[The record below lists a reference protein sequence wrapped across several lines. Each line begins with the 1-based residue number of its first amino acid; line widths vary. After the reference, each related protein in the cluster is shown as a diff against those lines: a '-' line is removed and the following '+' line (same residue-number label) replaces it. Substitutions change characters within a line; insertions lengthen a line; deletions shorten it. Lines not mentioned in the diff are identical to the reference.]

1 MVGGHTSER
10 QRVQIVTMLTETQ
23 WATLR
28 ALIDRLIPADDYPGG
43 WDAGVGDYLE
53 RQFAG
58 DLSDALDLY
67 LSGLDALDVEARTTA
82 GVSFAALAPD
92 AQDELLRNV
101 EVGEMATDW
110 PVDPPEF
117 FRAATE
123 HAAEGFYGDP
133 GNGGNRDG
141 VSWRMIGFEVTG

>member
-1 MVGGHTSER
+1 
-10 QRVQIVTMLTETQ
+10 MLTEPQ
-23 WATLR
+23 RATLR
-28 ALIDRLIPADDYPGG
+28 ALVDRLIPADDFPGG
-43 WDAGVGDYLE
+43 WDAGVGDYLY

-58 DLSDALDLY
+58 DLSDVVDLY
-67 LSGLDALDVEARTTA
+67 RGGLDALDVEARTAA

-92 AQDELLRNV
+92 AQDELLRRV
-101 EVGEMATDW
+101 EAGEVAADW
-110 PVDPPEF
+110 SVDPAEF

-123 HAAEGFYGDP
+123 HAAEGYYGDP